1 MTSITA
7 SHSFA
12 VSAPAQTGD
21 GSQEPVVAHQNEQE
35 LPSHPTAAGIARR
48 HARQLLTDW
57 GMEDEEIFDALL
69 VVSELVTN
77 SVEHALPPIALHLK
91 VTSAADGSTQ
101 LHANVTDGG
110 PAPSDGA
117 WTSSCAADEHGRGHD
132 IVAALAEFTTFS
144 GTDNGAEYGATL
156 TATCAA

>member
-7 SHSFA
+7 SYSSA
-12 VSAPAQTGD
+12 VSAPTQTGD
-21 GSQEPVVAHQNEQE
+21 DSQQPVVAHQDEQE
-35 LPSHPTAAGIARR
+35 LPFHPTAAGIARR
-48 HARQLLTDW
+48 HARQLLTGW

-77 SVEHALPPIALHLK
+77 AVEHALPPVALHLK

-101 LHANVTDGG
+101 LHADVSDGG

-117 WTSSCAADEHGRGHD
+117 WTSSCADDEHGRGHD
-132 IVAALAEFTTFS
+132 IVAALAEFTTS
-144 GTDNGAEYGATL
+144 SSNDSGAEYGATL
-156 TATCAA
+156 TATCAV